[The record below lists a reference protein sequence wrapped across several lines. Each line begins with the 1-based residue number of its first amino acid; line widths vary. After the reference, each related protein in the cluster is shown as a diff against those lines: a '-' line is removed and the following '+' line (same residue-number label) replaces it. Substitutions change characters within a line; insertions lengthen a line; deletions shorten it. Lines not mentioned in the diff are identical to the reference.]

1 MSIKAAFFDIDGTL
15 VSFKTHRI
23 PDSTHLALK
32 KLREKGIKIFISSGR
47 HLSVI
52 DNLGDEHFDGY
63 ITVNGSLCYLDGKI
77 IHRCQIP
84 QSDIHSW
91 IDFQGTHNVDCCVV
105 TEKEMYINNISE
117 AISNFFKLLNL
128 PYPDIIDLHLIAD
141 EPVYQIV
148 GLIEQGHDIAARA
161 ALPHCAFKRWHPSFA
176 DIVLQGSDKS
186 SGMQALLDRLGITPA
201 ECIAFGDGGND
212 IEMLQFAGIGV
223 AMGGSA
229 PVVLQSADYE
239 TTSVDEDGIIN
250 ALTHFHII

>member
-23 PDSTHLALK
+23 PDSTLLALK

-52 DNLGDEHFDGY
+52 DNLGEEQFDGY
-63 ITVNGSLCYLDGKI
+63 VTVNGSLCYLDGQI
-77 IHRCQIP
+77 IHRRQIP
-84 QSDIHSW
+84 QSDIYRW
-91 IDFQGTHNVDCCVV
+91 IDFQSTHNVDCCVV
-105 TEKEMYINNISE
+105 TEKKMYINTISE
-117 AISNFFKLLNL
+117 SISNFFKLLNL

-148 GLIEQGHDIAARA
+148 GLVEQGHDSIARA
-161 ALPHCAFKRWHPSFA
+161 ALPNCAFKRWHPSFA

-239 TTSVDEDGIIN
+239 TTSVDEDGILN